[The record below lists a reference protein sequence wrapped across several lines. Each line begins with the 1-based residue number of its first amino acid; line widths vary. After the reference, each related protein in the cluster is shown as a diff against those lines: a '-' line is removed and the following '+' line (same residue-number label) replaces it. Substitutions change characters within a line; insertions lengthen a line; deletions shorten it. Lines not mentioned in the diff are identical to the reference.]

1 MALVVPLM
9 LVLPGLAV
17 LVGVGV
23 VVASIGAIVC
33 AQLSG
38 ITGDDL
44 GLIAGV
50 VVVPC
55 VLVGL
60 FGGQILGMTTGPRT
74 HGTVVRVDHLYT
86 VNKHH
91 RLSWYW
97 ECEIQEQSGAVAH
110 IRIGSETEV
119 SPGSAVE
126 VVHPSGV
133 LTAPVLSYQVHGKI
147 VRDLMIIIF
156 TVVAALGLLWA
167 AAGMK
172 PIPLPVIEESSPR
185 LPAQA
190 PRRRRRHKL
199 RKHKYAK

>member
-17 LVGVGV
+17 LLGVGV

-33 AQLSG
+33 AQLIG

-44 GLIAGV
+44 GLVAGA

-86 VNKHH
+86 WHKH
-91 RLSWYW
+91 RRDWYW

-110 IRIGSETEV
+110 IQIGSGTEV

-133 LTAPVLSYQVHGKI
+133 LTWPVLSYQVHGKL
-147 VRDLMIIIF
+147 VRDWMIIIF
-156 TVVAALGLLWA
+156 TAVAALGLLWA

-172 PIPLPVIEESSPR
+172 PIPLPVIDESPPER
-185 LPAQA
+185 PARA
-190 PRRRRRHKL
+190 PRRRRRHEL